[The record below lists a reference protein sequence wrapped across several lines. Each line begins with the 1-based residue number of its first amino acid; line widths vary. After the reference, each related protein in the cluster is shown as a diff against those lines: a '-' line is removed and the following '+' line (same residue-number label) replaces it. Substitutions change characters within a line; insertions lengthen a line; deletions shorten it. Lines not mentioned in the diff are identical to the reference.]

1 MAIIQSDNDIINNLG
16 INLRNLFTWARHH
29 PGTLVVGA
37 LVVAALLTAPAVRKS
52 LPQADL
58 AAEDVP
64 LFI

>member
-1 MAIIQSDNDIINNLG
+1 MLRYISKQRITSLVST
-16 INLRNLFTWARHH
+16 NLRHLFAWAQHH

-37 LVVAALLTAPAVRKS
+37 LVVATLLAAPAVRKS
-52 LPQADL
+52 PPHTDS

>member
-1 MAIIQSDNDIINNLG
+1 LD
-16 INLRNLFTWARHH
+16 WAQQH

-37 LVVAALLTAPAVRKS
+37 LLVAALLTAPAARKS
-52 LPQADL
+52 PPQIDL